1 MWDFPRSKEVC
12 IISTAEKKDLYT
24 EHAALLQD
32 EDKDTA
38 VGLARGAV
46 DRLLCY
52 DKLAESV
59 CSAVHLQH
67 SAAAAQ
73 PVPEGQ
79 QPGSGHQP
87 PCARLGGGTAA
98 V

>member
-1 MWDFPRSKEVC
+1 MWDFPRSKEVF
-12 IISTAEKKDLYT
+12 IISTAKKKDLYT
-24 EHAALLQD
+24 EHAALPQHK
-32 EDKDTA
+32 DKDTA
-38 VGLARGAV
+38 VGLASGAV

-59 CSAVHLQH
+59 CSSVHLQR

-73 PVPEGQ
+73 PVPKGQ

-98 V
+98 

>member
-1 MWDFPRSKEVC
+1 MC
-12 IISTAEKKDLYT
+12 IISTAKKKDLYT

-98 V
+98 A